1 MIYEMTASK
10 AKGPLTG
17 YKIIEIAGV
26 GPTQLTG
33 MLLADMGA
41 EIVRVVRLSQVEL
54 GVFMPEKY
62 KLMNRSRRS
71 IAIDLKKSQ
80 GRDVVLELCAG
91 ADALF
96 EGFRPGVMERLGL
109 GPDECMQHNGKL
121 VYGRM
126 TGWGQEG
133 PLAETAGHDPNYIG
147 IAGVLGCIG
156 KKDEA
161 PAYPLNLIG
170 DFGGGA
176 LYLAMGLLAAM
187 LEAAKSGKGQ
197 VVDAA
202 MVDGAA
208 SMMTAFYGLLAA
220 GLWKEQRSSNILDGG
235 AHFVNT
241 YRTKDDQYVVV
252 APIEG
257 RFYSELLDRLE
268 ISDPELSAQQH
279 NQDRWPEFA
288 EKLQEIFLT
297 KTRDEW
303 CEIFAG
309 SDACFAPVLSLTEA
323 TEHPHAQAR
332 NAYASIDGVIQ
343 PAPAPRFSRTPA
355 EIQSPPP
362 EPGQHT
368 GEVLLEWGFSEER
381 INELSNAGVIPHS
394 HSRASGNPVSEHS
407 L

>member
-1 MIYEMTASK
+1 MSASN
-10 AKGPLTG
+10 AKGPLSG
-17 YKIIEIAGV
+17 YKLIEIAGV

-41 EIVRVVRLSQVEL
+41 EIVRVVRPGPVDL
-54 GVFMPEKY
+54 GVPMPDKY

-71 IAIDLKKSQ
+71 AAVDLKKAQ
-80 GRDVVLELCAG
+80 GRDVVLDMCAG

-109 GPDECMQHNGKL
+109 GPAECMQRNERL

-133 PLAETAGHDPNYIG
+133 PLATSAGHDPNYIG

-156 KKDEA
+156 KQDEA

-187 LEAAKSGKGQ
+187 LETAKSGKGQ
-197 VVDAA
+197 IVDAA

-208 SMMTAFYGLLAA
+208 SMMTVFYGLLAA
-220 GLWKEQRSSNILDGG
+220 GLWKEQRGSNVLDGG

-241 YRTKDDQYVVV
+241 YRTRDNQYVVV
-252 APIEG
+252 APIEE
-257 RFYSELLDRLE
+257 RFYRELLDKLDITDEDLLAQQFNRERWREFSELL
-268 ISDPELSAQQH
+268 QQ
-279 NQDRWPEFA
+279 
-288 EKLQEIFLT
+288 KFLT

-323 TEHPHAQAR
+323 AQHPHAQAR
-332 NAYASIDGVIQ
+332 NAYINVDGITQ
-343 PAPAPRFSRTPA
+343 PAPAPRFSRTCA

-362 EPGQHT
+362 QPGEHT
-368 GEVLLEWGFSEER
+368 EEVLLDWGFSAER
-381 INELSNAGVIPHS
+381 IAELAADNIIK
-394 HSRASGNPVSEHS
+394 N
-407 L
+407 

>member
-1 MIYEMTASK
+1 MTSSN
-10 AKGPLTG
+10 AKGPLSG
-17 YKIIEIAGV
+17 YKLIEIAGI

-41 EIVRVVRLSQVEL
+41 EIVRVVRLSPVEL
-54 GVFMPEKY
+54 GVPMPDRY

-71 IAIDLKKSQ
+71 VAVDLKKPQ
-80 GRDVVLELCAG
+80 GRDIVLDLCER
-91 ADALF
+91 ADAIF

-109 GPDECMQHNGKL
+109 GPDECMQRNERL

-126 TGWGQEG
+126 TGWGQDG
-133 PLAETAGHDPNYIG
+133 PLAKTSGHDPNYIG

-187 LEAAKSGKGQ
+187 LETAKSGKGQ
-197 VVDAA
+197 IVDAA

-208 SMMTAFYGLLAA
+208 SMMTTFYGLLAA
-220 GLWKEQRSSNILDGG
+220 GLWKEQRGSNILDGG

-257 RFYSELLDRLE
+257 RFYNGLLDRLE
-268 ISDPELSAQQH
+268 ISDPDLRTQQH
-279 NQDRWPEFA
+279 NRDRWPEFA
-288 EKLQEIFLT
+288 DRLQEIFLT

-303 CEIFAG
+303 CEIFDG

-323 TEHPHAQAR
+323 TQHPHAQAR
-332 NAYASIDGVIQ
+332 NAYASVDGVIQ

-362 EPGQHT
+362 EAGQHT
-368 GEVLLEWGFSEER
+368 EEILRDWGFSEER
-381 INELSNAGVIPHS
+381 INELGNAGIINSASPT
-394 HSRASGNPVSEHS
+394 HSRASGNPVSG
-407 L
+407 

>member
-1 MIYEMTASK
+1 MPANN
-10 AKGPLTG
+10 AKGPLSG
-17 YKIIEIAGV
+17 YKLIEIAGV

-41 EIVRVVRLSQVEL
+41 EIVRVERLTKVEL
-54 GVFMPEKY
+54 GVYMPVKY

-71 IAIDLKKSQ
+71 ITIDLKQPQ
-80 GRDVVLELCAG
+80 GRDVVLDLCAG

-109 GPDECMQHNGKL
+109 GPDECMGRNGRL

-126 TGWGQEG
+126 TGWGQDG

-147 IAGVLGCIG
+147 IAGVLACIG
-156 KKDEA
+156 KQDEA

-176 LYLAMGLLAAM
+176 LYLAMGMLAAM
-187 LEAAKSGKGQ
+187 LEAAKSGRGQ
-197 VVDAA
+197 VVDTA

-220 GLWKEQRSSNILDGG
+220 GLWKEQRGSNILDGG

-268 ISDPELSAQQH
+268 ISNPELRKQQH

-288 EKLQEIFLT
+288 DKLQDIFLT
-297 KTRDEW
+297 RTRDEW
-303 CEIFAG
+303 CEIFDG
-309 SDACFAPVLSLTEA
+309 SDACFAPVLGLTEA
-323 TEHPHAQAR
+323 TQHPHAQAR
-332 NAYASIDGVIQ
+332 DAYASVDGVIQ

-368 GEVLLEWGFSEER
+368 EEILLDWGFSGER
-381 INELSNAGVIPHS
+381 IAELLADNVI
-394 HSRASGNPVSEHS
+394 SGITG
-407 L
+407 

>member
-1 MIYEMTASK
+1 MS
-10 AKGPLTG
+10 G
-17 YKIIEIAGV
+17 YRLIEIAGV

-41 EIVRVVRLSQVEL
+41 EIVRVERLSKVEL
-54 GVFMPEKY
+54 GVSMPQKY
-62 KLMNRSRRS
+62 SLMNRSRRS
-71 IAIDLKKSQ
+71 IAIDLKQPQ
-80 GRDVVLELCAG
+80 GREVVLDLCAD

-109 GPDECMQHNGKL
+109 GPDECMGRNQRL

-126 TGWGQEG
+126 TGWGQDG
-133 PLAETAGHDPNYIG
+133 PLAGTAGHDPNYIG

-187 LEAAKSGKGQ
+187 LETAKSGKGQ
-197 VVDAA
+197 IVDAA
-202 MVDGAA
+202 MIDGAA
-208 SMMTAFYGLLAA
+208 SMMTVFYGLLAA
-220 GLWKEQRSSNILDGG
+220 GIWKEQRGSNILDGG

-241 YRTKDDQYVVV
+241 YRTRDDQYVVV
-252 APIEG
+252 APLEG

-268 ISDPELSAQQH
+268 ITDPDLRTEQH
-279 NQDRWPEFA
+279 NRERWPEFA
-288 EKLQEIFLT
+288 DRLQEMFLT
-297 KTRDEW
+297 RTRDEW
-303 CEIFAG
+303 CEIFSG

-323 TEHPHAQAR
+323 SQHPHAQAR
-332 NAYASIDGVIQ
+332 DAYPSVDGVVQ

-368 GEVLLEWGFSEER
+368 REILLDWGFREER
-381 INELSNAGVIPHS
+381 IIELGNARTI
-394 HSRASGNPVSEHS
+394 S
-407 L
+407 LTTP

>member
-1 MIYEMTASK
+1 MTENSQAGR
-10 AKGPLTG
+10 AAAGPLSG
-17 YKIIEIAGV
+17 YRLIELAGI

-41 EIVRVVRLSQVEL
+41 EIVRVERLGPVDL
-54 GVFMPEKY
+54 GVPMPVRY

-71 IAIDLKKSQ
+71 LAVDLKKPQ
-80 GRDVVLELCAG
+80 GRDIILDMCAS

-109 GPDECMQHNGKL
+109 GPEECMQRNERL

-126 TGWGQEG
+126 TGWGQDG
-133 PLAETAGHDPNYIG
+133 PLANTAGHDPNYIG

-156 KKDEA
+156 KKDEV

-187 LEAAKSGKGQ
+187 LEAVKSGRGQ

-208 SMMTAFYGLLAA
+208 SMMTTFYGLLAA
-220 GLWKEQRSSNILDGG
+220 GIWKEQRSSNILDGG

-241 YRTKDDQYVVV
+241 YRTKDDKYIVLG
-252 APIEG
+252 AIED
-257 RFYSELLDRLE
+257 RFYQELLDRLE
-268 ISDPELSAQQH
+268 ISDADLRTQQH
-279 NQDRWPEFA
+279 DRDRWPEFT
-288 EKLQEIFLT
+288 ERLQQVFLAR
-297 KTRDEW
+297 TRDEW

-323 TEHPHAQAR
+323 AQHPHAQAR
-332 NAYASIDGVIQ
+332 NTYASIDGVTH
-343 PAPAPRFSRTPA
+343 PAPAPRFSRTPS

-381 INELSNAGVIPHS
+381 IEGLVKDNIIGGPA
-394 HSRASGNPVSEHS
+394 AEH
-407 L
+407 

>member
-1 MIYEMTASK
+1 MTAGN
-10 AKGPLTG
+10 AEGPLSG
-17 YKIIEIAGV
+17 YKLVEIAGV

-41 EIVRVVRLSQVEL
+41 EIVRVERLSKVEL
-54 GVFMPEKY
+54 GVSMPVKY

-71 IAIDLKKSQ
+71 IAIDLKQPQ
-80 GRDVVLELCAG
+80 GRDIVLDLCAG

-109 GPDECMQHNGKL
+109 GPDECMQRNKRL

-126 TGWGQEG
+126 TGWGQDG
-133 PLAETAGHDPNYIG
+133 PLADTAGHDPNYIG
-147 IAGVLGCIG
+147 IAGVLACIG

-176 LYLAMGLLAAM
+176 LYLAMGMLAAM
-187 LEAAKSGKGQ
+187 LEAVKSGKGQ

-208 SMMTAFYGLLAA
+208 SMMTTFYGLLAA
-220 GLWKEQRSSNILDGG
+220 GLWKEQRGSNILDGG
-235 AHFVNT
+235 AHFVNS
-241 YRTKDDQYVVV
+241 YRTKDDQYIVI
-252 APIEG
+252 APLEG

-268 ISDPELSAQQH
+268 IADPDLRNQQH
-279 NQDRWPEFA
+279 NRDRWPEFA

-297 KTRDEW
+297 RTRDEW

-332 NAYASIDGVIQ
+332 NAYAGIDGVIQ
-343 PAPAPRFSRTPA
+343 PAPAPRFSRTPS

-368 GEVLLEWGFSEER
+368 EEILLDWGFSAER
-381 INELSNAGVIPHS
+381 INELGNAGVIPPAHS
-394 HSRASGNPVSEHS
+394 LAGGNPASEHS
-407 L
+407 

>member
-1 MIYEMTASK
+1 MPASN

-17 YKIIEIAGV
+17 YKLIEMAGV

-41 EIVRVVRLSQVEL
+41 EIVRVERLTKVEL
-54 GVFMPEKY
+54 GVSMPVKY

-71 IAIDLKKSQ
+71 IAVDLKQPQ
-80 GRDVVLELCAG
+80 GRDIVLDLCAG

-109 GPDECMQHNGKL
+109 GPDECMKRNERL

-133 PLAETAGHDPNYIG
+133 PLADSAGHDPNYIG
-147 IAGVLGCIG
+147 IAGVLACIG

-187 LEAAKSGKGQ
+187 LESAKSGKGQ

-208 SMMTAFYGLLAA
+208 SMMTTFYGLLAA
-220 GLWKEQRSSNILDGG
+220 GIWKEQRGSNILDGG
-235 AHFVNT
+235 AHFVNS

-257 RFYSELLDRLE
+257 RFYNELLDRLE
-268 ISDPELSAQQH
+268 VSDPDLRAQQH

-297 KTRDEW
+297 RTRDEW

-323 TEHPHAQAR
+323 TQHPHAQAR
-332 NAYASIDGVIQ
+332 NAYAHIDGVIQ
-343 PAPAPRFSRTPA
+343 PAPAPRFSRTTS

-368 GEVLLEWGFSEER
+368 EEVLLDWGFSKER
-381 INELSNAGVIPHS
+381 INELVKDNIIGGTA
-394 HSRASGNPVSEHS
+394 AEH
-407 L
+407 

>member
-1 MIYEMTASK
+1 MSEKTPARRTAG
-10 AKGPLTG
+10 GPLSG
-17 YKIIEIAGV
+17 YRLIEIAGI

-41 EIVRVVRLSQVEL
+41 EIVRVVRLSPADL
-54 GVFMPEKY
+54 GVPMPERY

-71 IAIDLKKSQ
+71 IAIDLKKPQ
-80 GRDVVLELCAG
+80 GRDLILDMCTR

-109 GPDECMQHNGKL
+109 GPDECVQRNERL

-126 TGWGQEG
+126 TGWGQDG
-133 PLAETAGHDPNYIG
+133 PLVNTAGHDPNYIG

-176 LYLAMGLLAAM
+176 LYLAMGLLAAL

-197 VVDAA
+197 IVDAA

-208 SMMTAFYGLLAA
+208 SMMTTFYGLLAA
-220 GLWKEQRSSNILDGG
+220 GIWKEQRSSNILDGG

-241 YRTKDDQYVVV
+241 YQTKDKQYIVIG
-252 APIEG
+252 AIED
-257 RFYSELLDRLE
+257 RFYQKLLDKLE
-268 ISDPELSAQQH
+268 ITDADFRTQQH
-279 NQDRWPEFA
+279 NRDRWPEFTDR
-288 EKLQEIFLT
+288 LQEIFLT

-303 CEIFAG
+303 SKIFAG
-309 SDACFAPVLSLTEA
+309 TDACFAPVLNLTEA
-323 TEHPHAQAR
+323 ARHPHAQAR
-332 NAYASIDGVIQ
+332 NSYVDVDGISQ
-343 PAPAPRFSRTPA
+343 PAPAPRFSRTPSG
-355 EIQSPPP
+355 IQSPPA

-368 GEVLLEWGFSEER
+368 EQVLQDWGFSEER
-381 INELSNAGVIPHS
+381 IATLVDDNVIN
-394 HSRASGNPVSEHS
+394 RPVTGQ
-407 L
+407 

>member
-1 MIYEMTASK
+1 MIREMTASK

-80 GRDVVLELCAG
+80 GRDIVLELCAG

-109 GPDECMQHNGKL
+109 GPDQCMQHNEKL

-208 SMMTAFYGLLAA
+208 SMMTTFYGLLAA

-241 YRTKDDQYVVV
+241 YQTKDKQYVVV

-257 RFYSELLDRLE
+257 RFYKELLDGLE
-268 ISDPELSAQQH
+268 ITDPDLRTHQH
-279 NQDRWPEFA
+279 DQARWPEFTDRLR
-288 EKLQEIFLT
+288 EVFLT

-303 CEIFAG
+303 CEIFEGA
-309 SDACFAPVLSLTEA
+309 DACFAPVLGLTEA
-323 TEHPHAQAR
+323 TRHPHAEAR
-332 NAYASIDGVIQ
+332 DAYVDIDGISQ
-343 PAPAPRFSRTPA
+343 PAPAPRFSRTPS
-355 EIQSPPP
+355 EVQSPPP

-368 GEVLLEWGFSEER
+368 EEILLDWGFTRER
-381 INELSNAGVIPHS
+381 IN
-394 HSRASGNPVSEHS
+394 S
-407 L
+407 LVDNNIINGPATGQ

>member
-1 MIYEMTASK
+1 MPGNNAI
-10 AKGPLTG
+10 GPLSG
-17 YKIIEIAGV
+17 YKLIEIAGV

-41 EIVRVVRLSQVEL
+41 EIVRVERLSKVDL
-54 GVFMPEKY
+54 GVSMPLKY

-71 IAIDLKKSQ
+71 IAIDLKRQQ
-80 GRDVVLELCAG
+80 GRDIVLDMCAG

-109 GPDECMQHNGKL
+109 GPDECMRRNERL

-126 TGWGQEG
+126 TGWGQDG
-133 PLAETAGHDPNYIG
+133 PLADSAGHDPNYIG
-147 IAGVLGCIG
+147 IAGVLACIG

-208 SMMTAFYGLLAA
+208 SMMTVFYGLLAA
-220 GLWKEQRSSNILDGG
+220 GIWKEQRSSNILDGG
-235 AHFVNT
+235 AHFVNS
-241 YRTKDDQYVVV
+241 YRTKDDQYVVI
-252 APIEG
+252 APLEG

-268 ISDPELSAQQH
+268 ISDPDLRTQQH
-279 NQDRWPEFA
+279 NRDRWPEFA

-297 KTRDEW
+297 RTRDEW

-323 TEHPHAQAR
+323 TQHPHAQAR
-332 NAYASIDGVIQ
+332 NAYAHIDGVIQ

-368 GEVLLEWGFSEER
+368 EEVLLDWGFSKER
-381 INELSNAGVIPHS
+381 INELGNAGVIPHR

>member
-1 MIYEMTASK
+1 MPGTN
-10 AKGPLTG
+10 AKGPLSG
-17 YKIIEIAGV
+17 YKLIEIAGV

-41 EIVRVVRLSQVEL
+41 EIVRVERLTKVEL
-54 GVFMPEKY
+54 GVYMPVKY

-71 IAIDLKKSQ
+71 IAIDLKQPQ
-80 GRDVVLELCAG
+80 GRDVVLDLCAG

-96 EGFRPGVMERLGL
+96 EGFRPGVMERLVL
-109 GPDECMQHNGKL
+109 GPDECMRRNERL

-126 TGWGQEG
+126 TGWGQDG

-147 IAGVLGCIG
+147 IAGVLACIG
-156 KKDEA
+156 KQDEA

-176 LYLAMGLLAAM
+176 LYLAMGMLAAM
-187 LEAAKSGKGQ
+187 LETAKSGRGQ
-197 VVDAA
+197 VVDTA

-220 GLWKEQRSSNILDGG
+220 GLWKEQRGSNILDGG

-268 ISDPELSAQQH
+268 ISDPDLRTEQH

-288 EKLQEIFLT
+288 DKLQDIFLT

-303 CEIFAG
+303 CEIFDG
-309 SDACFAPVLSLTEA
+309 SDACFAPVLNLTEA
-323 TEHPHAQAR
+323 TQHPHSQAR
-332 NAYASIDGVIQ
+332 DAYASIDGVIQ

-362 EPGQHT
+362 KPGQHT
-368 GEVLLEWGFSEER
+368 EEILLDWGFSGER
-381 INELSNAGVIPHS
+381 IAELLADNII
-394 HSRASGNPVSEHS
+394 SGITN
-407 L
+407 

>member
-1 MIYEMTASK
+1 MTSNN
-10 AKGPLTG
+10 AKGPLSG
-17 YKIIEIAGV
+17 YKLIEIAGI

-41 EIVRVVRLSQVEL
+41 EIVRVVRLSPVDL
-54 GVFMPEKY
+54 GVPMPDRY

-71 IAIDLKKSQ
+71 VAIDLKKPQ
-80 GRDVVLELCAG
+80 GRDIVLDLCER
-91 ADALF
+91 ADAIF

-109 GPDECMQHNGKL
+109 GPGECMQRNEKL

-126 TGWGQEG
+126 TGWGQDG
-133 PLAETAGHDPNYIG
+133 PLAKTSGHDPNYIG

-187 LEAAKSGKGQ
+187 LETVKSGKGQ
-197 VVDAA
+197 IVDAA

-208 SMMTAFYGLLAA
+208 SMMTVFYGLLAA
-220 GLWKEQRSSNILDGG
+220 GLWKEQRGSNILDGG

-257 RFYSELLDRLE
+257 RFYNELLDRLE
-268 ISDPELSAQQH
+268 ISDPDLRTQQH

-288 EKLQEIFLT
+288 DRLQEIFLT

-303 CEIFAG
+303 CEIFDG

-323 TEHPHAQAR
+323 TQHPHAQAR
-332 NAYASIDGVIQ
+332 NAYASVDGVIQ

-355 EIQSPPP
+355 EIQSPPL
-362 EPGQHT
+362 EAGQHT
-368 GEVLLEWGFSEER
+368 EEILRDWGFSEER
-381 INELSNAGVIPHS
+381 INELGNAGIINSASPT
-394 HSRASGNPVSEHS
+394 HSRASGNPVSG
-407 L
+407 

>member
-1 MIYEMTASK
+1 MPASN

-17 YKIIEIAGV
+17 YKLIEIAGV

-41 EIVRVVRLSQVEL
+41 EIVRVVRLSEVEL
-54 GVFMPEKY
+54 GIFMPEKY

-71 IAIDLKKSQ
+71 IAIDLKKPQ
-80 GRDVVLELCAG
+80 GRETVLELCTR

-109 GPDECMQHNGKL
+109 GPDECMQRNQRL

-133 PLAETAGHDPNYIG
+133 PLAHTAGHDPNYIG
-147 IAGVLGCIG
+147 IAGVLACIG

-208 SMMTAFYGLLAA
+208 SMMTTFYGLLAA
-220 GLWKEQRSSNILDGG
+220 GIWKEQRGSNILDGG

-257 RFYSELLDRLE
+257 RFYSELLDGLE
-268 ISDPELSAQQH
+268 VSDSDLRALQH

-288 EKLQEIFLT
+288 DRLQKIFLT

-323 TEHPHAQAR
+323 AQHPHAQAR
-332 NAYASIDGVIQ
+332 EAYASVDGVIQ

-368 GEVLLEWGFSEER
+368 EEVLLEWGFSEER
-381 INELSNAGVIPHS
+381 INELAKDGIIGGP
-394 HSRASGNPVSEHS
+394 AEEH
-407 L
+407 

>member
-1 MIYEMTASK
+1 MPASK
-10 AKGPLTG
+10 AQGPLSG
-17 YKIIEIAGV
+17 YKLIEIAGV

-41 EIVRVVRLSQVEL
+41 EIVRVERLSKVEL
-54 GVFMPEKY
+54 GVSMPGKY
-62 KLMNRSRRS
+62 GLMNRSRRS
-71 IAIDLKKSQ
+71 IAIDLKQAQ
-80 GRDVVLELCAG
+80 GREVVLQLCAG

-109 GPDECMQHNGKL
+109 GPQECMRRNERL

-133 PLAETAGHDPNYIG
+133 PLAERAGHDPNYIG
-147 IAGVLGCIG
+147 IAGVLACIG

-161 PAYPLNLIG
+161 PTYPLNLIG

-208 SMMTAFYGLLAA
+208 SMMTVFYGLLAA
-220 GLWKEQRSSNILDGG
+220 GIWKEQRGGNILDGG

-241 YRTKDDQYVVV
+241 YRTKDDQYIVI
-252 APIEG
+252 APLEE
-257 RFYSELLDRLE
+257 RFYSELLDRLK
-268 ISDPELSAQQH
+268 ISDPDLRAQQH
-279 NQDRWPEFA
+279 NRERWPEFA
-288 EKLQEIFLT
+288 ARFQQIFLT

-303 CEIFAG
+303 CEIFEG
-309 SDACFAPVLSLTEA
+309 SDACFAPALSLTEA
-323 TEHPHAQAR
+323 AQHPHALAR
-332 NAYASIDGVIQ
+332 NAYVSIDGISQ

-355 EIQSPPP
+355 AIQSPPP
-362 EPGQHT
+362 ETGQHT
-368 GEVLLEWGFSEER
+368 VEILQDWGFSEER
-381 INELSNAGVIPHS
+381 ISELGDAGVIPHT
-394 HSRASGNPVSEHS
+394 HSPGTQESSK
-407 L
+407 

>member
-1 MIYEMTASK
+1 MSASN
-10 AKGPLTG
+10 AKGPLSG
-17 YKIIEIAGV
+17 YKLIEIAGV

-41 EIVRVVRLSQVEL
+41 EIVRVVRPGPVDL
-54 GVFMPEKY
+54 GVPMPDKY

-71 IAIDLKKSQ
+71 AAVDLKKAQ
-80 GRDVVLELCAG
+80 GRDVVLDMCAG

-109 GPDECMQHNGKL
+109 GPAECMQRNERL

-133 PLAETAGHDPNYIG
+133 PLATSAGHDPNYIG

-156 KKDEA
+156 KQDEA

-187 LEAAKSGKGQ
+187 LETAKSGKGQ

-208 SMMTAFYGLLAA
+208 SMMTVFYGLIAA
-220 GLWKEQRSSNILDGG
+220 GLWKEQRGSNVLDGG

-241 YRTKDDQYVVV
+241 YRTRDNQYVVV

-257 RFYSELLDRLE
+257 RFYRELLDKLDITDEDLLAQQFNRERWREFSELL
-268 ISDPELSAQQH
+268 QQ
-279 NQDRWPEFA
+279 
-288 EKLQEIFLT
+288 KFLT

-323 TEHPHAQAR
+323 AQHPHAQAR
-332 NAYASIDGVIQ
+332 NAYINVDGITQ
-343 PAPAPRFSRTPA
+343 PAPAPRFSRTCA
-355 EIQSPPP
+355 VALVSPHRY
-362 EPGQHT
+362 G
-368 GEVLLEWGFSEER
+368 
-381 INELSNAGVIPHS
+381 
-394 HSRASGNPVSEHS
+394 
-407 L
+407 

>member
-1 MIYEMTASK
+1 MPASN

-17 YKIIEIAGV
+17 YKLIEIAGV

-41 EIVRVVRLSQVEL
+41 EIVRVERLTKVEL
-54 GVFMPEKY
+54 GVSMPVKY

-71 IAIDLKKSQ
+71 IAVDLKQPQ
-80 GRDVVLELCAG
+80 GRDIVLDLCAG

-109 GPDECMQHNGKL
+109 GPDECMKRNERL

-133 PLAETAGHDPNYIG
+133 PLADSAGHDPNYIG
-147 IAGVLGCIG
+147 IAGVLACIG
-156 KKDEA
+156 KKDET

-187 LEAAKSGKGQ
+187 LESAKSGKGQ

-208 SMMTAFYGLLAA
+208 SMMTTFYGLLAA
-220 GLWKEQRSSNILDGG
+220 GIWKEQRGSNILDGG
-235 AHFVNT
+235 AHFVNS

-257 RFYSELLDRLE
+257 RFYNELLDRLE
-268 ISDPELSAQQH
+268 VSDPDLRAQQH

-297 KTRDEW
+297 RTRDEW

-323 TEHPHAQAR
+323 TQHPHAQVR
-332 NAYASIDGVIQ
+332 DAYASIDGVIQ
-343 PAPAPRFSRTPA
+343 PAPAPRFSRTTS

-368 GEVLLEWGFSEER
+368 EEVLLDWGFSKER
-381 INELSNAGVIPHS
+381 INELVKDNIIGGTA
-394 HSRASGNPVSEHS
+394 AEH
-407 L
+407 

>member
-1 MIYEMTASK
+1 MPGTN
-10 AKGPLTG
+10 AKGPLSG
-17 YKIIEIAGV
+17 HKLIEIAGV

-41 EIVRVVRLSQVEL
+41 EIVRVERLTKVEL
-54 GVFMPEKY
+54 GVYMPVKY

-71 IAIDLKKSQ
+71 IAIDLKQPQ
-80 GRDVVLELCAG
+80 GRDVVLDLCAG

-109 GPDECMQHNGKL
+109 GPDECMGRNGRL

-126 TGWGQEG
+126 TGWGQDG

-147 IAGVLGCIG
+147 IAGVLACIG
-156 KKDEA
+156 KQDEA

-176 LYLAMGLLAAM
+176 LYLAMGMLAAM
-187 LEAAKSGKGQ
+187 LEAAKSGRGQ
-197 VVDAA
+197 VVDTA

-220 GLWKEQRSSNILDGG
+220 GLWKEQRGSNILDGG

-268 ISDPELSAQQH
+268 ISDPDLRKQQH

-288 EKLQEIFLT
+288 DKLQDIFLT
-297 KTRDEW
+297 RTRDEW
-303 CEIFAG
+303 CEIFDG
-309 SDACFAPVLSLTEA
+309 SDACFAPVLGLTEA
-323 TEHPHAQAR
+323 TQHPHAQAR
-332 NAYASIDGVIQ
+332 DAYASIDGVIQ

-368 GEVLLEWGFSEER
+368 EEILLDWGFSGER
-381 INELSNAGVIPHS
+381 IAELLADNII
-394 HSRASGNPVSEHS
+394 SGITN
-407 L
+407 

>member
-1 MIYEMTASK
+1 MTSSK
-10 AKGPLTG
+10 AKGPLSG
-17 YKIIEIAGV
+17 YKFIEIAGI

-41 EIVRVVRLSQVEL
+41 EIVRVVRLSPVDL
-54 GVFMPEKY
+54 GVPMPDRY

-71 IAIDLKKSQ
+71 VAVDLKKPQ
-80 GRDVVLELCAG
+80 GRDIVLELCAR
-91 ADALF
+91 ADAIF

-109 GPDECMQHNGKL
+109 GPDECMQRNERL

-126 TGWGQEG
+126 TGWGQDG
-133 PLAETAGHDPNYIG
+133 PLAKTSGHDPNYIG

-156 KKDEA
+156 KKDET

-187 LEAAKSGKGQ
+187 LETVKSGKGQ
-197 VVDAA
+197 IVDAA

-208 SMMTAFYGLLAA
+208 SMMTTFYGLLAA
-220 GLWKEQRSSNILDGG
+220 GLWKEQRGSNILDGG
-235 AHFVNT
+235 AHFVNS
-241 YRTKDDQYVVV
+241 YRTRDNQYVVV
-252 APIEG
+252 AALEG
-257 RFYSELLDRLE
+257 RFYQELLDRLD
-268 ISDPELSAQQH
+268 ITDPELRTQQY

-288 EKLQEIFLT
+288 ERLQQKLLT

-303 CEIFAG
+303 CEIFEG
-309 SDACFAPVLSLTEA
+309 SDACFAPVLTLTEA
-323 TEHPHAQAR
+323 TRHPHAQAR
-332 NAYASIDGVIQ
+332 NAYVSIDGISQ
-343 PAPAPRFSRTPA
+343 PAPAPRFSRTRA

-368 GEVLLEWGFSEER
+368 EEILLDWGFSGER
-381 INELSNAGVIPHS
+381 ITELANDKIINLSTDA
-394 HSRASGNPVSEHS
+394 
-407 L
+407 

>member
-1 MIYEMTASK
+1 MPGTN
-10 AKGPLTG
+10 AKGPLSG
-17 YKIIEIAGV
+17 YKLIEIAGV

-41 EIVRVVRLSQVEL
+41 EIVRVERLTKVEL
-54 GVFMPEKY
+54 GVYMPVKY

-71 IAIDLKKSQ
+71 IAIDLKQPQ
-80 GRDVVLELCAG
+80 GRDIVLDLCAG

-109 GPDECMQHNGKL
+109 GPDECMRRNERL

-126 TGWGQEG
+126 TGWGQDG

-147 IAGVLGCIG
+147 IAGVLACIG
-156 KKDEA
+156 KQDEA

-176 LYLAMGLLAAM
+176 LYLAMGMLAAM
-187 LEAAKSGKGQ
+187 LEAAKSGRGQ

-208 SMMTAFYGLLAA
+208 SMMTTFYGLLAA
-220 GLWKEQRSSNILDGG
+220 GLWKEQRGSNILDGG

-257 RFYSELLDRLE
+257 RFYNELLDRLE
-268 ISDPELSAQQH
+268 ISDPDLRTKQH

-288 EKLQEIFLT
+288 DKLQDIFLT
-297 KTRDEW
+297 RTRDEW
-303 CEIFAG
+303 CEIFDG

-323 TEHPHAQAR
+323 TQHPHAQAR
-332 NAYASIDGVIQ
+332 DAYASIDGVIQ

-368 GEVLLEWGFSEER
+368 EEILLDWGFNGER
-381 INELSNAGVIPHS
+381 IAELLADNII
-394 HSRASGNPVSEHS
+394 SGITN
-407 L
+407 

>member
-1 MIYEMTASK
+1 MPANN
-10 AKGPLTG
+10 AKGPLSG
-17 YKIIEIAGV
+17 YKLIEIAGV

-41 EIVRVVRLSQVEL
+41 EIVRVERLTKVEL
-54 GVFMPEKY
+54 GVYMPVKY

-71 IAIDLKKSQ
+71 IAIDLKQPQ
-80 GRDVVLELCAG
+80 GRDVVLDLCAG

-109 GPDECMQHNGKL
+109 GPDECMGRNGRL

-126 TGWGQEG
+126 TGWGQDG

-147 IAGVLGCIG
+147 IAGVLACIG
-156 KKDEA
+156 KQDEA

-176 LYLAMGLLAAM
+176 LYLAMGMLAAM
-187 LEAAKSGKGQ
+187 LEAAKSGRGQ
-197 VVDAA
+197 VVDTA

-220 GLWKEQRSSNILDGG
+220 GLWKEQRGSNILDGG

-268 ISDPELSAQQH
+268 ISDPELRKQQH

-288 EKLQEIFLT
+288 DKLQDIFLT
-297 KTRDEW
+297 RTRDEW
-303 CEIFAG
+303 CEIFDG
-309 SDACFAPVLSLTEA
+309 SDACFAPVLNLTEA
-323 TEHPHAQAR
+323 TQHPHAQAR
-332 NAYASIDGVIQ
+332 DAYASVDGVIQ

-368 GEVLLEWGFSEER
+368 EEVLLDWGYSGER
-381 INELSNAGVIPHS
+381 IAELLADNII
-394 HSRASGNPVSEHS
+394 SGITG
-407 L
+407 

>member
-1 MIYEMTASK
+1 M
-10 AKGPLTG
+10 LT
-17 YKIIEIAGV
+17 
-26 GPTQLTG
+26 T
-33 MLLADMGA
+33 
-41 EIVRVVRLSQVEL
+41 RNS
-54 GVFMPEKY
+54 
-62 KLMNRSRRS
+62 RSRRS
-71 IAIDLKKSQ
+71 IAIDLKKPQ
-80 GRDVVLELCAG
+80 GRETVLELCSR

-109 GPDECMQHNGKL
+109 GPDECMQRTQRL

-133 PLAETAGHDPNYIG
+133 PLAHTAGHDPNYIG
-147 IAGVLGCIG
+147 IAGVLACIG

-208 SMMTAFYGLLAA
+208 SMMTTFYGLLAA
-220 GLWKEQRSSNILDGG
+220 GIWKEQRGSNILDGG

-257 RFYSELLDRLE
+257 RFYRELLDRLE
-268 ISDPELSAQQH
+268 VSDPDLRALQH

-288 EKLQEIFLT
+288 DRLQKIFLT
-297 KTRDEW
+297 RTRDEW

-323 TEHPHAQAR
+323 AQHPHAQAR
-332 NAYASIDGVIQ
+332 EAYSSIDGVIQ

-368 GEVLLEWGFSEER
+368 EQVLLDWGFSEER
-381 INELSNAGVIPHS
+381 INELVKDNIVGGPAE
-394 HSRASGNPVSEHS
+394 EH
-407 L
+407 

>member
-1 MIYEMTASK
+1 MTSSK
-10 AKGPLTG
+10 AKGPLSG
-17 YKIIEIAGV
+17 YKFIEIAGI

-41 EIVRVVRLSQVEL
+41 EIVRVVRLSPVDL
-54 GVFMPEKY
+54 GVPMPDRY

-71 IAIDLKKSQ
+71 VAVDLKKPQ
-80 GRDVVLELCAG
+80 GRDIVLELCAR
-91 ADALF
+91 ADAIF

-109 GPDECMQHNGKL
+109 GPDECMQQNERL

-126 TGWGQEG
+126 TGWGQDG
-133 PLAETAGHDPNYIG
+133 PLAKTSGHDPNYIG

-197 VVDAA
+197 IVDAA

-208 SMMTAFYGLLAA
+208 SMMTVFYGLLAA
-220 GLWKEQRSSNILDGG
+220 GLWKEQRGSNILDGG

-257 RFYSELLDRLE
+257 RFYNELLDRLE
-268 ISDPELSAQQH
+268 ISDPDLRTQQH
-279 NQDRWPEFA
+279 NRDRWPEFA
-288 EKLQEIFLT
+288 DRLQEIFLT

-303 CEIFAG
+303 CEIFDG

-323 TEHPHAQAR
+323 TQHPHAQAR
-332 NAYASIDGVIQ
+332 NAYARVDGVIQ

-355 EIQSPPP
+355 EIQSPPL
-362 EPGQHT
+362 EAGQHT
-368 GEVLLEWGFSEER
+368 EEILRDWGFSEER
-381 INELSNAGVIPHS
+381 IIELGNAGIINSASPT
-394 HSRASGNPVSEHS
+394 HSRASGNPVSG
-407 L
+407 

>member
-1 MIYEMTASK
+1 MPASH
-10 AKGPLTG
+10 ASGPLTG
-17 YKIIEIAGV
+17 YKLIEIAGV

-41 EIVRVVRLSQVEL
+41 EIVRVERLNKVEL
-54 GVFMPEKY
+54 GVSMPARCQ
-62 KLMNRSRRS
+62 LMNRSRRS
-71 IAIDLKKSQ
+71 IAIDLKQPQ
-80 GRDVVLELCAG
+80 GRDLVLDLCAG

-109 GPDECMQHNGKL
+109 GPEVCRQRNGKL

-126 TGWGQEG
+126 TGWGQDG

-147 IAGVLGCIG
+147 IAGVLACIG
-156 KKDEA
+156 KQDAA
-161 PAYPLNLIG
+161 PTYPLNLIG

-176 LYLAMGLLAAM
+176 LYLAMGLLAAL
-187 LEAAKSGKGQ
+187 LEAAKSGRGQ

-208 SMMTAFYGLLAA
+208 SMMTAFYGLLAG
-220 GLWKEQRSSNILDGG
+220 GLWKEQRGSNILDGG

-252 APIEG
+252 APLEG
-257 RFYSELLDRLE
+257 RFYQALLDRLD
-268 ISDPELSAQQH
+268 ITDPDLRNEQY
-279 NQDRWPEFA
+279 NQERWPEFTGR
-288 EKLQEIFLT
+288 LQQLFMT
-297 KTRDEW
+297 KTRAEW
-303 CEIFAG
+303 CEIFAD
-309 SDACFAPVLSLTEA
+309 SDACCAPVLSLMEA
-323 TEHPHAQAR
+323 TQHPHAQAR
-332 NAYASIDGVIQ
+332 DAYASIDGVIQ

-368 GEVLLEWGFSEER
+368 EEVLLDWGYSAER
-381 INELSNAGVIPHS
+381 IAELAAGNII
-394 HSRASGNPVSEHS
+394 SGIKN
-407 L
+407 

>member
-1 MIYEMTASK
+1 MPGTN
-10 AKGPLTG
+10 AKGPLSG
-17 YKIIEIAGV
+17 YKLIEIAGI

-41 EIVRVVRLSQVEL
+41 EIVRVERLTKVEL
-54 GVFMPEKY
+54 GVYMPVKY

-71 IAIDLKKSQ
+71 IAIDLKQPQ
-80 GRDVVLELCAG
+80 GRDIVLDLCAG

-109 GPDECMQHNGKL
+109 GPDECMGRNGRL

-126 TGWGQEG
+126 TGWGQDG

-147 IAGVLGCIG
+147 IAGVLACIG
-156 KKDEA
+156 KQDEA

-176 LYLAMGLLAAM
+176 LYLAMGMLAAM
-187 LEAAKSGKGQ
+187 LETAKSGRGQ

-208 SMMTAFYGLLAA
+208 SMMTTFYGLLAA
-220 GLWKEQRSSNILDGG
+220 GLWKEQRGSNILDGG
-235 AHFVNT
+235 AHFVNS

-257 RFYSELLDRLE
+257 RFYNELLDRLE
-268 ISDPELSAQQH
+268 ISDPDLRTQQH

-288 EKLQEIFLT
+288 DKLQEIFLT
-297 KTRDEW
+297 RTRDEW
-303 CEIFAG
+303 CEIFDS
-309 SDACFAPVLSLTEA
+309 SDACFAPVLSLMEA
-323 TEHPHAQAR
+323 TQHPHAQAR
-332 NAYASIDGVIQ
+332 DAYASIDGVIQ

-368 GEVLLEWGFSEER
+368 EEILLDWGFSGER
-381 INELSNAGVIPHS
+381 IAELLADNII
-394 HSRASGNPVSEHS
+394 SGITN
-407 L
+407 

>member
-1 MIYEMTASK
+1 MTSSN
-10 AKGPLTG
+10 AKGPLSG
-17 YKIIEIAGV
+17 YKLIEIAGI

-41 EIVRVVRLSQVEL
+41 EIVRVVRLAPVDL
-54 GVFMPEKY
+54 GVPMPDRY

-71 IAIDLKKSQ
+71 VAVDLKKPQ
-80 GRDVVLELCAG
+80 GRDIVLDLCER
-91 ADALF
+91 ADAIF

-109 GPDECMQHNGKL
+109 GPDECMQRNERL
-121 VYGRM
+121 IYGRM
-126 TGWGQEG
+126 TGWGQDG
-133 PLAETAGHDPNYIG
+133 PLAKTSGHDPNYIG

-187 LEAAKSGKGQ
+187 LETAKSGKGQ
-197 VVDAA
+197 IVDAA

-208 SMMTAFYGLLAA
+208 SMMTVFYGLLAA
-220 GLWKEQRSSNILDGG
+220 GLWKEQRGSNILDGG

-257 RFYSELLDRLE
+257 RFYNGLLDRLE
-268 ISDPELSAQQH
+268 ISDPDLRTQQH
-279 NQDRWPEFA
+279 NRDRWPEFA
-288 EKLQEIFLT
+288 DRLQEIFLT

-303 CEIFAG
+303 CEIFDG

-323 TEHPHAQAR
+323 TQHPHAQAR
-332 NAYASIDGVIQ
+332 NAYASVDGVIQ

-355 EIQSPPP
+355 EIQLPPP
-362 EPGQHT
+362 EAGQHT
-368 GEVLLEWGFSEER
+368 EEILRDWGFSEER
-381 INELSNAGVIPHS
+381 INELGNAGIINSAPPT
-394 HSRASGNPVSEHS
+394 HSRASGNPVSG
-407 L
+407 

>member
-1 MIYEMTASK
+1 MPANN
-10 AKGPLTG
+10 AKGPLSG
-17 YKIIEIAGV
+17 YKLIEIAGV

-41 EIVRVVRLSQVEL
+41 EIVRVERLTKVEL
-54 GVFMPEKY
+54 GVYMPVKY

-71 IAIDLKKSQ
+71 IAIDLKQPQ
-80 GRDVVLELCAG
+80 GRDVVLDLCAG

-109 GPDECMQHNGKL
+109 GPDECMGRNGRL

-126 TGWGQEG
+126 TGWGQDG

-147 IAGVLGCIG
+147 IAGVLACIG
-156 KKDEA
+156 KQDEA

-176 LYLAMGLLAAM
+176 LYLAMGMLAAM
-187 LEAAKSGKGQ
+187 LEAAKSGQGQ
-197 VVDAA
+197 VVDTA

-220 GLWKEQRSSNILDGG
+220 GLWKEQRGSNILDGG

-268 ISDPELSAQQH
+268 ISDPDLRKQQH
-279 NQDRWPEFA
+279 NQDHWPEFA
-288 EKLQEIFLT
+288 DKFQDIFLT
-297 KTRDEW
+297 RTRDEW

-309 SDACFAPVLSLTEA
+309 SDACFAPVLNLTEA
-323 TEHPHAQAR
+323 TQHPHAQAR
-332 NAYASIDGVIQ
+332 DAYASVDGVIQ

-368 GEVLLEWGFSEER
+368 EEILLDWGFSGER
-381 INELSNAGVIPHS
+381 IAELLADNII
-394 HSRASGNPVSEHS
+394 SGITN
-407 L
+407 

>member
-1 MIYEMTASK
+1 MPANNT
-10 AKGPLTG
+10 KGPLTG
-17 YKIIEIAGV
+17 YKLIEIAGV

-41 EIVRVVRLSQVEL
+41 EIVRVERLSKVEL
-54 GVFMPEKY
+54 GVYMPVKY

-71 IAIDLKKSQ
+71 IAIDLKQPQ
-80 GRDVVLELCAG
+80 GREIVLDLCAS

-109 GPDECMQHNGKL
+109 GPDECMQRNGKL

-126 TGWGQEG
+126 TGWGQDG
-133 PLAETAGHDPNYIG
+133 PLAHTAGHDPNYIG
-147 IAGVLGCIG
+147 IAGVLACIG

-176 LYLAMGLLAAM
+176 LYLAMGMLAAM
-187 LEAAKSGKGQ
+187 LEAAKSGRGQ

-208 SMMTAFYGLLAA
+208 SMMTTFYGLLAA
-220 GLWKEQRSSNILDGG
+220 GIWEEQRSSNILDGG

-268 ISDPELSAQQH
+268 ISDPDLRTQQH
-279 NQDRWPEFA
+279 NRDCWPEFA
-288 EKLQEIFLT
+288 GRLQEIFLT

-323 TEHPHAQAR
+323 TQHPHAQAR
-332 NAYASIDGVIQ
+332 NAYAGIDGIIQ

-368 GEVLLEWGFSEER
+368 EEILLDWGFSEER
-381 INELSNAGVIPHS
+381 INELVKDSIIGGPA
-394 HSRASGNPVSEHS
+394 AEH
-407 L
+407 